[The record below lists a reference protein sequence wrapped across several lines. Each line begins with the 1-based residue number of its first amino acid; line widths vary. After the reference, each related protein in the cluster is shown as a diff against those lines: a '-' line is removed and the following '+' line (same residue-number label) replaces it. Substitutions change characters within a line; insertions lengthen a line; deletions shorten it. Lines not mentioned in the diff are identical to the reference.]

1 MVKEKTPKTACHPI
15 SHKTPETGMKGIPK
29 LKIHTLSCPL
39 PVFFQ
44 AALPFIYDAVFPH
57 LPVIPAGTGNKHM

>member
-1 MVKEKTPKTACHPI
+1 MKDYVILT

-57 LPVIPAGTGNKHM
+57 LPAIPAGTGNKHM